1 MISTELHRKRAIVTG
16 GGSGIGRAICLS
28 LAEAGA
34 NVAILDIDFNAA
46 SHVASQIRTLSAE
59 ALPVRASV
67 SDPEAIAKAFTEI
80 DGQWGGVDIL
90 INNAGVS
97 ANKPSL
103 DLAQRDWLRVID
115 INLNG
120 VFYCCQEAG
129 RRMVDQGFGS
139 VVNIGS
145 IYSIVAAPNRLAYC
159 ATKAAVGM
167 MTKVLAVEWAQSGIR
182 VNAIA
187 PGYVNT
193 QLTAEL
199 VEQGRLDLA
208 AIAKRT
214 PFSRLATP
222 EEIADAVLFLVSEKA
237 AFITGQV
244 LAVDGGWTAYGYV

>member
-16 GGSGIGRAICLS
+16 GGSGIGKAICLS
-28 LAEAGA
+28 LAQAGA
-34 NVAILDIDFNAA
+34 NVAILDIDFDAA
-46 SHVASQIRTLSAE
+46 DRVASQIRSWAAE
-59 ALPVRASV
+59 ALAIRASV
-67 SDPEAIAKAFTEI
+67 SDPAALAAAFTEI
-80 DGQWGGVDIL
+80 DGQWGRVDIL

-103 DLAQRDWLRVID
+103 DLAHHEWLRVID

-139 VVNIGS
+139 IVNIGS
-145 IYSIVAAPNRLAYC
+145 IYSLVAAPNRLAYC

-167 MTKVLAVEWAQSGIR
+167 MTKVLAIEWARSGIR

-208 AIAKRT
+208 AVAKRT
-214 PFSRLATP
+214 PFNRLATP